1 MSLVDLFSTRGGV
14 KNTYTTPYLLHNL
27 EKTAKTDMSTRF
39 FLNIDRLSVMAII
52 STLWMSFGIIVDLIP
67 HDFPFR

>member
-1 MSLVDLFSTRGGV
+1 MSHVGLFSTRGGV

-39 FLNIDRLSVMAII
+39 LKILTDY
-52 STLWMSFGIIVDLIP
+52 
-67 HDFPFR
+67 